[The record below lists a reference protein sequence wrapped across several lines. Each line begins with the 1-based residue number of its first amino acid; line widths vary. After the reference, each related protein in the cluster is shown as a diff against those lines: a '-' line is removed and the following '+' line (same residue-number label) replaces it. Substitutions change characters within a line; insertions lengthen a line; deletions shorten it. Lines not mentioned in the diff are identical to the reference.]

1 MEGKM
6 VRTQIQLT
14 EEQAEKLRE
23 IAMKNR
29 ESIASLIRS
38 AIDQFLL
45 TGNVD
50 RSSLYRQA
58 GSVVGKYEADKDDIS
73 VEHDKYLDED
83 YKS

>member
-1 MEGKM
+1 M

-45 TGNVD
+45 SGKDD
-50 RSSLYRQA
+50 RSSLYAQA
-58 GSVVGKYEADKDDIS
+58 RLVVGKYKTDKDDIA
-73 VEHDKYLDED
+73 VEHDKYLNED
-83 YKS
+83 YIS

>member
-1 MEGKM
+1 M

-45 TGNVD
+45 SGKDD
-50 RSSLYRQA
+50 RSHLYVQA
-58 GSVVGKYEADKDDIS
+58 SSVIGKYEADRDDIS
-73 VEHDKYLDED
+73 IEHDKYLDED

>member
-1 MEGKM
+1 M

-14 EEQAEKLRE
+14 EEQAERLRE
-23 IAMKNR
+23 ISMKNH
-29 ESIASLIRS
+29 ESIASLIRN

-45 TGNVD
+45 SGKVD
-50 RSSLYRQA
+50 RSSLYVQA
-58 GSVVGKYEADKDDIS
+58 SSVVGKYQADKDDIS

>member
-1 MEGKM
+1 M

-29 ESIASLIRS
+29 ESIASLIRG

-45 TGNVD
+45 SSKTD
-50 RSSLYRQA
+50 KASLYVQA
-58 GSVVGKYEADKDDIS
+58 SSVIGKYKADKRDIS

>member
-1 MEGKM
+1 M

-23 IAMKNR
+23 IAMENH

-38 AIDQFLL
+38 AIDQFISSKKSS
-45 TGNVD
+45 

-58 GSVVGKYEADKDDIS
+58 ISVAGKYKADKDDIS
-73 VEHDKYLDED
+73 IKHDRYLDED
-83 YKS
+83 YRS

>member
-1 MEGKM
+1 M

-45 TGNVD
+45 ANKTD
-50 RSSLYRQA
+50 RSSLYDQA
-58 GSVVGKYEADKDDIS
+58 ISVAGKYEADKEDIS
-73 VEHDKYLDED
+73 IEHDKYLDED
-83 YKS
+83 YQS